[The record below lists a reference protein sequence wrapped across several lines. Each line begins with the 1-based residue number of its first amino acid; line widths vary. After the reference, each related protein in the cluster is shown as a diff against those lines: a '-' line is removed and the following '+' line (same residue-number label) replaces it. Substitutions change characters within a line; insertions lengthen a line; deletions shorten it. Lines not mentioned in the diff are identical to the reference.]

1 MNVIL
6 QVSRYKVNINMEIL
20 YFIRSEGRGI
30 KRHFL
35 VGLIQKCK
43 NSLSPLMFDKAYK
56 MTVYLLNEEFLN
68 V

>member
-1 MNVIL
+1 
-6 QVSRYKVNINMEIL
+6 MEIL

-30 KRHFL
+30 KGHFL